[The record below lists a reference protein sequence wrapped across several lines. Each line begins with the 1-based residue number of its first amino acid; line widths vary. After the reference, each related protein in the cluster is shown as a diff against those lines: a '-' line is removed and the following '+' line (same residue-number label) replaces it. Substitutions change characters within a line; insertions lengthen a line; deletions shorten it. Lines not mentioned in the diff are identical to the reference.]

1 MKEFGNTLAQLFFI
15 IMVMI
20 VLAVSTATLSQW
32 ASSETS
38 ATSGS
43 ADDGRVVRSETVAS
57 SPAAPAAH

>member
-1 MKEFGNTLAQLFFI
+1 
-15 IMVMI
+15 MVMI